1 MKPPLTS
8 RERWFLFQKFTLAT
22 YTIDMFAPKETLS
35 TPQQEV
41 AWLGTESQKE
51 YIVQSAPHANLESAA
66 LHTVEQYA
74 AAEAKNFLHETR
86 VLPVHETERIVL
98 RLRPETHDQKIE
110 ELFGIMLEKGVKNA
124 LDIVQKMNDPHL
136 QDDFHRFLV
145 QYLHTVGAIPGLKTR
160 ESLHTELTH
169 TLFAVSLPMGQ
180 DGIEFKTFVQAMKQF
195 YVGMMATITNEVE
208 YYVLELAVQNQSRDI
223 ALYASVPSVHTQT
236 FERLVHAYYPTAII
250 DEVVDDYNIFS
261 GAGTGIAASIAAL
274 KEPAIFPLN
283 TDTNFE
289 HDPLAALIGSLSQ
302 LEAQGEGAAIQ
313 FVIAKDITN
322 NNSLYTSLIDT
333 AQKGGPTIKSL
344 YEEATASVLTG
355 VGRGLMAF
363 FEKEKPDDG
372 KEKPVDTRGIELATL
387 KNKSQTL
394 TAGIRIIASGATV
407 DRAAAILS
415 TIKASFGQFT
425 LPNSNSFIWHDVRAS
440 GINDTV
446 HDFTFRTM
454 RQDQQLPLNIDELA
468 TLFHFPVG
476 IATAPEL
483 RESSASSAPAPV
495 FTATE
500 GISIGTNTYR
510 GQTTPVVFARE
521 DRVRHCYVI
530 GQTGTGKTVFLKN
543 MIIQDIKNGDGVC
556 FIDPHG
562 TDIDHILANI
572 PPERIDDVIYFDPA
586 YTARPMGLNMLE
598 YDPRFPE
605 QKIFVINELLAI
617 FNKLFDMKVAGGPMF
632 EQYFRNSAGLVMEDP
647 ASGSTLLEIGRVLTD
662 KAFRDMKL
670 ERCKNP
676 IIKQFWQNAEKTT
689 GESALANF
697 VPYITNKFDVFISN
711 DIMRPVVAQ
720 QASVLNF
727 REIMD
732 QKKILLVNLSKGR
745 LGDINSNL
753 IGLLLVG
760 KITMA
765 ALSRVDI
772 VGKSQVNDFY
782 LYIDEFQNVTTDSI
796 STILSE
802 ARKYRLSL
810 TVAHQYIEQL
820 EEGIKNAIFGNVGT
834 MAIHRVSPENAN
846 IFEQQLAP
854 TFTPADVLKLEN
866 LNCYVK
872 MLVNGVPVKAFNSK
886 TPFPPKGNPEV
897 AEKLKELSYLK
908 YGRPREEVEAEIMA
922 RYQ

>member
-1 MKPPLTS
+1 
-8 RERWFLFQKFTLAT
+8 
-22 YTIDMFAPKETLS
+22 MFAPKETFA
-35 TPQQEV
+35 TPKEEIE
-41 AWLGTESQKE
+41 WLANESNRE
-51 YIVQSAPHANLESAA
+51 YILRNEPNQTLEGATRT
-66 LHTVEQYA
+66 TVEQYA
-74 AAEAKNFLHETR
+74 KAEAKDFIHETQI
-86 VLPVHETERIVL
+86 LPAHETERIVL
-98 RLRPETHDQKIE
+98 RLKPETHDTQIE
-110 ELFGIMLEKGVKNA
+110 QLFGVMLEKGVKNA
-124 LDIVQKMNDPHL
+124 LDVVEKMNNPHL
-136 QDDFHRFLV
+136 TDDFHRFLV
-145 QYLHTVGAIPGLKTR
+145 QYLHTIGAIPGLR
-160 ESLHTELTH
+160 EASTLARELRH
-169 TLFAVSLPMGQ
+169 TLFAVTLTPNGTEKP
-180 DGIEFKTFVQAMKQF
+180 EFKSFIQAMKQF
-195 YVGMMATITNEVE
+195 YVGMLATLQSTDD
-208 YYVLELAVQNQSRDI
+208 YYVLELAVQNHMRDI
-223 ALYASVPSVHTQT
+223 ALYVSVPTVHEQT

-250 DEVVDDYNIFS
+250 DEVVDDYNIF
-261 GAGTGIAASIAAL
+261 AGTGTGIVGSVAAL
-274 KEPAIFPLN
+274 KEKAIFPLN
-283 TDTNFE
+283 TDTGFE

-302 LEAQGEGAAIQ
+302 LEASGEGAAIQ
-313 FVIAKDITN
+313 LVVARDMEEG
-322 NNSLYTSLIDT
+322 NSLYTKVIES
-333 AQKGGPTIKSL
+333 AQKGGKTVKDL
-344 YEEATASVLTG
+344 YEDATRSVLKD
-355 VGRGLMAF
+355 VGKGLLSF
-363 FEKEKPDDG
+363 FDTPKPDEEKEKII
-372 KEKPVDTRGIELATL
+372 DTRGIELATT

-394 TAGIRIIASGATV
+394 TAGLRIV
-407 DRAAAILS
+407 AAAATIPRATTILS
-415 TIKASFGQFT
+415 TIKASFQQFT
-425 LPNSNSFIWHDVRAS
+425 LPNSNQLTWNDVKTS
-440 GINDTV
+440 SVNDFV
-446 HDFTFRTM
+446 RDFTFRTLHSS
-454 RQDQQLPLNIDELA
+454 QQLPLNIDELA
-468 TLFHFPVG
+468 TIFHFPVG
-476 IATAPEL
+476 FLAAPEL
-483 RESSASSAPAPV
+483 KESSAASAPAPV
-495 FTATE
+495 FAQSP
-500 GISIGTNTYR
+500 GIVIGTNTYR
-510 GQTTPVVFARE
+510 GQTTDVIFARE

-562 TDIDHILANI
+562 TDIEDILANI

-676 IIKQFWQNAEKTT
+676 IIKQFWENAEKTT

-720 QASVLNF
+720 QESVLNF

-732 QKKILLVNLSKGR
+732 KKKILLVNLSKGR

-772 VGKSQVNDFY
+772 VGKGQVNDFY

-796 STILSE
+796 ATILSE

-820 EEGIKNAIFGNVGT
+820 EEGIRNAIFGNVGS
-834 MAIHRVSPENAN
+834 MVIHRVSPENAN
-846 IFEQQLAP
+846 VFEQQLAP
-854 TFTPADVLKLEN
+854 TFTPSDIIKQEN
-866 LNCYVK
+866 LNCYIK
-872 MLVNGVPVKAFNSK
+872 MLVGGMPAKPFNSK
-886 TPFPPKGNPEV
+886 TPFPPKGNQEV
-897 AEKLKELSYLK
+897 GQKLKELSYLK

-922 RYQ
+922 RYR

>member
-1 MKPPLTS
+1 MLVS
-8 RERWFLFQKFTLAT
+8 
-22 YTIDMFAPKETLS
+22 KEPFS
-35 TPQQEV
+35 TPSQEI
-41 AWLGTESQKE
+41 AWLADQSQKE
-51 YIVQSAPHANLESAA
+51 YIAQNEPHKTQESATRK
-66 LHTVEQYA
+66 TVEAYA
-74 AAEAKNFLHETR
+74 RSEAVSFLHESAQ
-86 VLPVHETERIVL
+86 LPSHEAERIIL
-98 RLRPETHDQKIE
+98 RLKPETHDQKIE
-110 ELFGIMLEKGVKNA
+110 ELFGLMLSKGIKNA
-124 LDIVQKMNDPHL
+124 LDVVTKLNDAHIE
-136 QDDFHRFLV
+136 DDFHRFLV
-145 QYLHTVGAIPGLKTR
+145 QYLHTVGAIPGLKDSA
-160 ESLHTELTH
+160 SLNQELRH
-169 TLFAVSLPMGQ
+169 TLFAVTLPVAQ
-180 DGIEFKTFVQAMKQF
+180 VDEKPDFKSFVQAMKQF
-195 YVGMMATITNEVE
+195 YMGMLATIQTDTD

-223 ALYASVPSVHTQT
+223 GLYASVPSIHEQT
-236 FERLVHAYYPTAII
+236 FERLVHAYYPTAIV
-250 DEVVDDYNIFS
+250 DEVVDDYNIFNQN
-261 GAGTGIAASIAAL
+261 GVGIAASIAEL

-283 TDTNFE
+283 TDSSFE
-289 HDPLAALIGSLSQ
+289 HDPLASLISSLSQ
-302 LEAQGEGAAIQ
+302 LETSGEGAAIQ
-313 FVIAKDITN
+313 ITIAHDATTS
-322 NNSLYTSLIDT
+322 NSLFTSIIDS
-333 AQKGGPTIKSL
+333 ASYGGTTVKDL
-344 YEEATASVLTG
+344 YGDATESIIRG
-355 VGRGLMAF
+355 VGKGLLSL
-363 FEKEKPDDG
+363 FEKDRPVDDAEK
-372 KEKPVDTRGIELATL
+372 KVDTRGIELATT

-394 TAGIRIIASGATV
+394 TAGIRIIATGATV
-407 DRAAAILS
+407 ERAKAMLQ
-415 TIKASFGQFT
+415 TIKSSFQQFT
-425 LPNSNSFIWHDVRAS
+425 LPNSNALEWQDVRAS
-440 GINDTV
+440 AIGEAV
-446 HDFTFRTM
+446 HDFAFRTL
-454 RQDQQLPLNIDELA
+454 RKNHQLALNIDELA
-468 TLFHFPVG
+468 TIFHFPVG
-476 IATAPEL
+476 FLAAPEL
-483 RESSASSAPAPV
+483 RESAAGGAPAPV
-495 FTATE
+495 FPSRE
-500 GISIGTNTYR
+500 GIVIGTNTYR
-510 GQTTPVVFARE
+510 GQTTEVIFAKE

-562 TDIDHILANI
+562 TDIEHILANI

-598 YDPRFPE
+598 YDPNFPE

-617 FNKLFDMKVAGGPMF
+617 FNKLFDMKTAGGPMF

-670 ERCKNP
+670 SKCANP

-720 QASVLNF
+720 QDSVLNF

-772 VGKSQVNDFY
+772 VGKSEVNDFY

-796 STILSE
+796 ATILSE

-820 EEGIKNAIFGNVGT
+820 EESIKNAIFGNVGS
-834 MAIHRVSPENAN
+834 MVIHRVSPENAEV
-846 IFEQQLAP
+846 FKAQLAP
-854 TFTPADVLKLEN
+854 TFTPADIIKQEN
-866 LNCYVK
+866 LNCYIK
-872 MLVNGVPVKAFNSK
+872 MLVGGVPVKAFNSK
-886 TPFPPKGNPEV
+886 TPYPPAGNPEV

-908 YGRPREEVEAEIMA
+908 YGRPRAEVEAEIMA

>member
-1 MKPPLTS
+1 
-8 RERWFLFQKFTLAT
+8 
-22 YTIDMFAPKETLS
+22 MFAPKETLS
-35 TPQQEV
+35 TPKQEIE
-41 AWLGTESQKE
+41 WLAHESNKE
-51 YIVQSAPHANLESAA
+51 YILRNEPNQNLEGAVRS
-66 LHTVEQYA
+66 TVEKYA
-74 AAEAKNFLHETR
+74 NAQAKDFIHETKI
-86 VLPVHETERIVL
+86 LPAHETERIVL
-98 RLRPETHDQKIE
+98 RLKPETHDAQIE
-110 ELFGIMLEKGVKNA
+110 ELFGLMLEKGVKNA
-124 LDIVQKMNDPHL
+124 LDVVTKMNNPHL
-136 QDDFHRFLV
+136 TDDFHRFLV
-145 QYLHTVGAIPGLKTR
+145 QYLHSIGAIPGLKEASALAR
-160 ESLHTELTH
+160 ELRH
-169 TLFAVSLPMGQ
+169 TLFAVTLTPNTI
-180 DGIEFKTFVQAMKQF
+180 DKPDFKAFIQAMKQF
-195 YVGMMATITNEVE
+195 YVGMLATLQTAED
-208 YYVLELAVQNQSRDI
+208 YYVLELAVQNHVRDI
-223 ALYASVPSVHTQT
+223 ALYVSVPSIHEQT

-261 GAGTGIAASIAAL
+261 GTGTAIVGSIAGL

-283 TDTNFE
+283 TDSGFE
-289 HDPLAALIGSLSQ
+289 HDPLTALIGSLSQ
-302 LEAQGEGAAIQ
+302 LEANGEGAAIQ
-313 FVIAKDITN
+313 LIVARDIQNGNT
-322 NNSLYTSLIDT
+322 LYTKVIEN
-333 AQKGGPTIKSL
+333 AQKGGKTIKDL
-344 YEEATASVLTG
+344 HADATASVLKD
-355 VGRGLMAF
+355 VGKGILSF
-363 FEKEKPDDG
+363 FERPKEDDG
-372 KEKPVDTRGIELATL
+372 KEKTIDTRGIELAVA

-394 TAGIRIIASGATV
+394 TASIRIVATAGTPP
-407 DRAAAILS
+407 RAGTILS
-415 TIKASFGQFT
+415 TIKASFQQFA
-425 LPNSNSFIWHDVRAS
+425 LPNSNQITWNDIKTSS
-440 GINDTV
+440 INEFV

-454 RQDQQLPLNIDELA
+454 RDSQQLALNIDELA
-468 TLFHFPVG
+468 TIFHFPVG
-476 IATAPEL
+476 ILSAPEL
-483 RESSASSAPAPV
+483 KESSASSAPAPV
-495 FTATE
+495 FGQQD
-500 GISIGTNTYR
+500 GIVIGTNTYR
-510 GQTTPVVFARE
+510 GQTTDVIFAKE

-562 TDIDHILANI
+562 TDIEHILANI

-617 FNKLFDMKVAGGPMF
+617 FNKLFDMKTAGGPMF

-647 ASGSTLLEIGRVLTD
+647 SSGSTLLEIGRVLTD
-662 KAFRDMKL
+662 KPFRDMKL
-670 ERCKNP
+670 SKCSNP

-720 QASVLNF
+720 QESVLNF

-732 QKKILLVNLSKGR
+732 KKKILLVNLSKGR

-772 VGKSQVNDFY
+772 VGKEQVNDFY

-820 EEGIKNAIFGNVGT
+820 EEGIRNAIFGNVGS
-834 MAIHRVSPENAN
+834 MVIHRVSPENADV
-846 IFEQQLAP
+846 FEKQLAP
-854 TFTPADVLKLEN
+854 TFTPADVIKQEN
-866 LNCYVK
+866 LNCYIK
-872 MLVNGVPVKAFNSK
+872 MLVGGVPVKPFNSK

-897 AEKLKELSYLK
+897 GEKLKELSYLK
-908 YGRPREEVEAEIMA
+908 YGRPRAEVEAEIMA

>member
-1 MKPPLTS
+1 M
-8 RERWFLFQKFTLAT
+8 
-22 YTIDMFAPKETLS
+22 IAPKETLA
-35 TPQQEV
+35 TPAQEM
-41 AWLGTESQKE
+41 AWLGAESGKE
-51 YIVQSAPHANLESAA
+51 YISQTIPHKSLEDAA
-66 LHTVEQYA
+66 KFTVEQYA
-74 AAEAKNFLHETR
+74 HAEAKDFLHQAHT
-86 VLPVHETERIVL
+86 LPAHEAERIVL
-98 RLRPETHDQKIE
+98 RLKPEAHDQKIE
-110 ELFGIMLEKGVKNA
+110 ELFGLMLEKGVKNA
-124 LDIVQKMNDPHL
+124 LDMVTKLNDPHL
-136 QDDFHRFLV
+136 TDDFHRFLV
-145 QYLHTVGAIPGLKTR
+145 QYLHTIGAIPGLKDRTA
-160 ESLHTELTH
+160 LAVELNH
-169 TLFAVSLPMGQ
+169 ALFAVTLPAQAGLDQ
-180 DGIEFKTFVQAMKQF
+180 DFKSFVGAMRQF
-195 YVGMMATITNEVE
+195 YAGMLTVSDNTKDE
-208 YYVLELAVQNQSRDI
+208 YYVLELAVQGEGRSI
-223 ALYASVPSVHTQT
+223 GIYTSVPRVHSET
-236 FERLVHAYYPTAII
+236 FEKLVHAYYPSAII
-250 DEVVDDYNIFS
+250 DEVTDDYNVFTP
-261 GAGTGIAASIAAL
+261 TGIGIAGSVARL
-274 KEPAIFPLN
+274 KDPAIFPLA
-283 TDTNFE
+283 TEFD
-289 HDPLAALIGSLSQ
+289 HDPIAALIGSLSQ
-302 LEAQGEGAAIQ
+302 LSESNEGAAIQ
-313 FVIAKDITN
+313 LVITN
-322 NNSLYTSLIDT
+322 DTNNSNSLFNNIIES
-333 AQKGGPTIKSL
+333 AQKGGTNVRDL
-344 YEEATASVLTG
+344 YKDATESIARG
-355 VGRGLMAF
+355 VGKGLMAF
-363 FEKEKPDDG
+363 FEKDKEPD
-372 KEKPVDTRGIELATL
+372 KEPKIDTRGIELAQI

-394 TAGIRIIASGATV
+394 STGIRIITTAGTLT
-407 DRAAAILS
+407 RAEQMRSA
-415 TIKASFGQFT
+415 IKASFAQFT
-425 LPNSNSFIWHDVRAS
+425 LPMSNNLEWVDTNARAI
-440 GINDTV
+440 GQFV
-446 HDFTFRTM
+446 HDFTFRTINKSELM
-454 RQDQQLPLNIDELA
+454 ALSIDELA

-476 IATAPEL
+476 FAASPEL
-483 RESSASSAPAPV
+483 KESNAANAPAPTFSSV
-495 FTATE
+495 QT
-500 GISIGTNTYR
+500 GITLGTNTYR
-510 GQTTPVVFARE
+510 GQTTPIVFAKE

-617 FNKLFDMKVAGGPMF
+617 FTKLFDMKVAGGPMF
-632 EQYFRNSAGLVMEDP
+632 EQYFRNACGLVMEDP
-647 ASGSTLLEIGRVLTD
+647 ASGSTLLEIGRVMSD

-670 ERCKNP
+670 SRCQNP

-689 GESALANF
+689 GEASLANF

-720 QASVLNF
+720 QQSVLNF

-732 QKKILLVNLSKGR
+732 KKKILLVNLSKGR

-772 VGKSQVNDFY
+772 VGKFEVNDFY

-834 MAIHRVSPENAN
+834 MVIHRVSPENADV
-846 IFEQQLAP
+846 FEKQLAP
-854 TFTPADVLKLEN
+854 VFTPADILKLEN
-866 LNCYVK
+866 LNCYIK
-872 MLVNGVPVKAFNSK
+872 MLVGGVPVKPFNSV
-886 TPFPPKGNPEV
+886 TPFPPKGNTDV

-922 RYQ
+922 RYR